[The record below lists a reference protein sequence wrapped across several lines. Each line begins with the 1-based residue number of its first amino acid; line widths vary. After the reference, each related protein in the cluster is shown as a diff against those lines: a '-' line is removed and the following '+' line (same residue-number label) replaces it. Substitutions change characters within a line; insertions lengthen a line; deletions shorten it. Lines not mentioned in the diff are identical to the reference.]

1 MKITEVEFILL
12 TATTYAGHR
21 SSAHAALK
29 VHTDEGLTGIC
40 HVLEIYGAAINEL
53 APLLIG
59 ENPMN
64 SERLWQSMYASI
76 GNLGRNQ
83 REVVTAIGAL
93 DIAIWDLKGKMLE
106 TPVHRLLGG
115 YRNEIPAYAD
125 GRMAIRTPE
134 QHAEWS
140 AHFIHDMGY
149 RATKYHVMGEPPDE
163 IVLTAKL
170 IREAIG
176 PEPLLMIDVHKIW
189 DPWTAVETARRLE
202 EHNVFWLEEPVLW
215 DDEVGGMAFLSANTR
230 ISVAA
235 GESECTL
242 YACRDLVERGGIK
255 ILQTDILGGGGYT
268 PWLKMAALAEAFHV
282 KAAPHGASFPEL
294 LAPLIAALPNGLI
307 VSAGPAGE
315 ETELW
320 SKLYA
325 EPLDLREGTCH
336 LREQPGL
343 GLEFDEDF
351 LDAHRA

>member
-1 MKITEVEFILL
+1 MKITEVEFIPL
-12 TATTYAGHR
+12 TATTRTGYN
-21 SSAHAALK
+21 SSAHAGLK

-40 HVLEIYGAAINEL
+40 HVLEHHGPAINEL
-53 APLLIG
+53 GPLIIG
-59 ENPMN
+59 ENPIN
-64 SERLWQSMYASI
+64 NERIWRSMYKSI
-76 GNLGRNQ
+76 GNLRRDQ
-83 REVVTAIGAL
+83 RELVNAMGAL
-93 DIAIWDLKGKMLE
+93 DIAVWDLKGKMLE

-115 YRNEIPAYAD
+115 FRNEIPAYAD
-125 GRMAIRTPE
+125 GRMALRTPE

-140 AHFIHDMGY
+140 AHFIHDVGY
-149 RATKYHVMGEPPDE
+149 RATKYHVMGEPPD
-163 IVLTAKL
+163 VVVRTARL

-202 EHNVFWLEEPVLW
+202 DHNVYWLEEPVLW
-215 DDEVGGMAFLSANTR
+215 DDEVGGMAFLAANTR

-255 ILQTDILGGGGYT
+255 ILQTDILGAGGYT

-320 SKLYA
+320 SKPYV
-325 EPLDLREGTCH
+325 ETLDLRDGTCY
-336 LREQPGL
+336 LTEKPGL

-351 LDAHRA
+351 FATHRA